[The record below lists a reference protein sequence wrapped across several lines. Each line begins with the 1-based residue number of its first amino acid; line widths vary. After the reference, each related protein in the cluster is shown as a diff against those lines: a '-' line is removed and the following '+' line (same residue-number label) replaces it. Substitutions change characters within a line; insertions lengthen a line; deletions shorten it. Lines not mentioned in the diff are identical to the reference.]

1 MLTDD
6 DKKYIKEIHTLVDTM
21 EKLEISEKII
31 EQVISEKW
39 LCFSYEPNQNFKY
52 VGSIKEKELI

>member
-1 MLTDD
+1 MLTNE
-6 DKKYIKEIHTLVDTM
+6 DKKYIEEIHTLVDTM

-39 LCFSYEPNQNFKY
+39 LCFSYEPSQNFKY